1 MIANM
6 QNLLK
11 DAYENKYALGAF
23 NCYGYETAKAVVKS
37 SQKLEMPVIIAFGS
51 KYLENME
58 FNEIK
63 AVVHSLLENNR
74 VPVALHLDHS
84 SNLADIYN
92 AIRAGFTSV
101 MYDGSNLEFE
111 ENLANTKKVVEVAH
125 SVGVSVE
132 AELGSIATGIDSHEG
147 RKGEVSQYTDP
158 KMAEE
163 FVKRTNV
170 DSLAVSIG
178 TVHGNYK
185 GTPNIRVDIL
195 KDINKKTNIPLVLHG
210 GSGTPEDKIKECIKN
225 GIAKINV
232 NTEISSHVIDET
244 KKMLNNPQ
252 KPHLSVL
259 YLKQQEYMME
269 VIEKYMKIFRG

>member
-63 AVVHSLLENNR
+63 AVVDSLLENTR

-163 FVKRTNV
+163 FVERTRV

-195 KDINKKTNIPLVLHG
+195 KDINEKTNIPLVLHG

-232 NTEISSHVIDET
+232 NTEISSHVINET
-244 KKMLNNPQ
+244 KELLNNPQ

>member
-1 MIANM
+1 M

-11 DAYENKYALGAF
+11 DAYKNKYALGAF

-37 SQKLEMPVIIAFGS
+37 SQKLEMPVIVAFGS

-63 AVVHSLLENNR
+63 AVVHSLLENTR

-111 ENLANTKKVVEVAH
+111 ENLANTKRVVEVAH

-132 AELGSIATGIDSHEG
+132 AELGSIATGINSHEG

-195 KDINKKTNIPLVLHG
+195 KNINEKVNIPLVLHG

-232 NTEISSHVIDET
+232 NTEISYHVIDKT
-244 KKMLNNPQ
+244 KELLNNPK